1 MGPEKKSNQK
11 RGKNSV
17 WKLTKRMNKW
27 AIFLAVVFMI
37 IQVTGDL
44 VLPTLTADIIDN
56 GIANGDVDYILDIG
70 LKMMIVAL
78 IAIAGAIANVFI
90 AARESQ
96 GLGKRLRN
104 KIFRKVTHFSND
116 ELDEVGTASL
126 ITRTTNDVVQVQLVV
141 LMMLRMMIMA
151 PIMMVG
157 AGILAFTRE
166 PQLARAF
173 LISIPLLAIMIAII
187 MRFAV
192 PYFKS
197 MQRKTDRLN
206 LIFREGLTGVR
217 VVRAF
222 RKDKHEKKRFDTA
235 NKDFAN
241 TAIQAFT
248 YMAFL
253 MPAMTVVISI
263 TNILIIWLGGSLI
276 STGEMEV
283 GNLVTFLTYAM
294 QILISVMQVA
304 FIFMFIP
311 RGQVSAARINEVLD
325 LRSKIL
331 DPEVAKDITTEK
343 EVSFE
348 FSHVDFRYTGAE
360 KLALEDIDFKV
371 QKGETVAIIG
381 GTGSGKSTLANLIPR
396 FYDVES
402 GSIKINGTDI
412 RDYTQ
417 HDLRTLMGY
426 APQKAVLFTG
436 TIRENMR
443 YGKVDATDEEI
454 WHALEIAQAKDFVEK
469 MPKGLDAHVEQGG
482 GNFSGGQRQRLSIA
496 RALVSQADIL
506 LFDDSFSA
514 LDFKT
519 DAVLRAALKKE
530 TTESIVI
537 IIAQRISSVVDADLI
552 IVLDEGKM
560 AGKGTHE
567 ELKETSEMYREIME
581 SQMKGDEI

>member
-1 MGPEKKSNQK
+1 ML
-11 RGKNSV
+11 
-17 WKLTKRMNKW
+17 KLAKRMNKW
-27 AIFLAVVFMI
+27 AVAAAVGFMI
-37 IQVTGDL
+37 IQVLGDL
-44 VLPTLTADIIDN
+44 ILPTLTADIIDN
-56 GIANGDVDYILDIG
+56 GIANGDIDYILNVG
-70 LKMMIVAL
+70 LKMIVMSL
-78 IAIAGAIANVFI
+78 VAIAGAVANVYV
-90 AARESQ
+90 ASKESQ
-96 GLGKRLRN
+96 GLGKQIRN
-104 KIFRKVTHFSND
+104 EVFRKVTHFSND
-116 ELDEVGTASL
+116 EIDEVGTASL
-126 ITRTTNDVVQVQLVV
+126 ITRTTNDVVQVQMVV
-141 LMMLRMMIMA
+141 LMMLRLMIMA

-157 AGILAFTRE
+157 AGFFAFTRE

-173 LISIPLLAIMIAII
+173 LISIPLLAILIAII

-206 LIFREGLTGVR
+206 LVFREGLTGVR

-222 RKDKHEKKRFDTA
+222 RKDKHEQNRFDEA
-235 NKDFAN
+235 NKDYAD
-241 TAIQAFT
+241 TAIKAFT

-253 MPAMTVVISI
+253 MPAMTLVVSI
-263 TNILIIWLGGSLI
+263 TNIMIIWFGGDLI
-276 STGEMEV
+276 STGQMEI
-283 GNLVTFLTYAM
+283 GNLVTFMTYAM

-304 FIFMFIP
+304 FVFMFIP

-325 LRSKIL
+325 LQSTI
-331 DPEVAKDITTEK
+331 KDLAVTKSIEEQK

-348 FSHVDFRYTGAE
+348 FNQVSFRYTGAE
-360 KLALEDIDFKV
+360 KLALEDINFAVK
-371 QKGETVAIIG
+371 KGETIAVIG

-402 GSIKINGTDI
+402 GNIKINGTDI
-412 RDYTQ
+412 RDFSQ

-436 TIRENMR
+436 TIRENMQ
-443 YGKVDATDEEI
+443 YGKPNATDEEI
-454 WHALEIAQAKDFVEK
+454 WYALEIAQAKDFVEK
-469 MPKGLDAHVEQGG
+469 MPKGLGARVEQGG

-496 RALVSQADIL
+496 RALVTKADIL

-537 IIAQRISSVVDADLI
+537 IIAQRISSVIDADLI

-560 AGKGTHE
+560 VGKGTHE
-567 ELKETSEMYREIME
+567 QLKETNPTYQEIME
-581 SQMKGDEI
+581 SQMRGEDI

>member
-1 MGPEKKSNQK
+1 
-11 RGKNSV
+11 
-17 WKLTKRMNKW
+17 MNKW
-27 AIFLAVVFMI
+27 SIAAAVVFMI
-37 IQVTGDL
+37 VQVLGDL
-44 VLPTLTADIIDN
+44 ILPTLTADIIDN
-56 GIANGDVDYILDIG
+56 GVANGDIDYIVDVG
-70 LKMMIVAL
+70 LKMIVMSL
-78 IAIAGAIANVFI
+78 VAIAGAVANVYV
-90 AARESQ
+90 AAKESQ
-96 GLGKRLRN
+96 GLGKKIRN
-104 KIFRKVTHFSND
+104 EVFSKVTHFSND
-116 ELDEVGTASL
+116 ELDQVGTASL
-126 ITRTTNDVVQVQLVV
+126 ITRTTNDVVQVQMVV

-157 AGILAFTRE
+157 AGFFAFTRE

-173 LISIPLLAIMIAII
+173 LISIPLLAVLIAVI

-206 LIFREGLTGVR
+206 LVFREGLTGVR

-222 RKDKHEKKRFDTA
+222 RKDQHEQERFDEA
-235 NKDFAN
+235 NKDYAD
-241 TAIQAFT
+241 TAIKAFT

-253 MPAMTVVISI
+253 MPAMTVVVSI
-263 TNILIIWLGGSLI
+263 TNIMIIWFGGDLI
-276 STGEMEV
+276 STGQMEV
-283 GNLVTFLTYAM
+283 GNLVTFMTYAM

-311 RGQVSAARINEVLD
+311 RGQVSAARINEVLE
-325 LRSKIL
+325 LRSTIK
-331 DPEVAKDITTEK
+331 DPSVAKTVAK
-343 EVSFE
+343 QQEVSFE
-348 FSHVDFRYTGAE
+348 FEHVDFRYTGAE
-360 KLALEDIDFKV
+360 KLALEDIDFTV
-371 QKGETVAIIG
+371 RKGETIAVIG

-402 GSIKINGTDI
+402 GNIKINGTDI
-412 RDYTQ
+412 RDFTQ

-436 TIRENMR
+436 TIRENLQ
-443 YGKVDATDEEI
+443 YGKPDATDEEI
-454 WHALEIAQAKDFVEK
+454 WHALEIAQAKEFVEK
-469 MPKGLDAHVEQGG
+469 MPKGLDARVEQGG

-496 RALVSQADIL
+496 RALISKADIL

-530 TTESIVI
+530 TTESVVI
-537 IIAQRISSVVDADLI
+537 IIAQRISSVIDADLI

-560 AGKGTHE
+560 VGKGTHDQ
-567 ELKETSEMYREIME
+567 LKETNPTYQEIME
-581 SQMKGDEI
+581 SQMKGEDI

>member
-1 MGPEKKSNQK
+1 MLKLAKK
-11 RGKNSV
+11 
-17 WKLTKRMNKW
+17 MNKW
-27 AIFLAVVFMI
+27 SIAAAVVFMI
-37 IQVTGDL
+37 IQVLGDL
-44 VLPTLTADIIDN
+44 ILPTLTADIIDN
-56 GIANGDVDYILDIG
+56 GVANGDVDYILNVG
-70 LKMMIVAL
+70 LKMIFMSL
-78 IAIAGAIANVFI
+78 IAIAGAVANVFV

-96 GLGKRLRN
+96 GLGKKIRN
-104 KIFRKVTHFSND
+104 EVFRKVTHFSND

-126 ITRTTNDVVQVQLVV
+126 ITRTTNDVVQVQMVV
-141 LMMLRMMIMA
+141 LMMLRLMIMA

-157 AGILAFTRE
+157 AGFFAFTRE

-173 LISIPLLAIMIAII
+173 LISIPLLAVLIAVIMH
-187 MRFAV
+187 FAV

-197 MQRKTDRLN
+197 MQRKTDKLN
-206 LIFREGLTGVR
+206 LVFREGLTGVR

-222 RKDKHEKKRFDTA
+222 RKDKHEQNRFDEA
-235 NKDFAN
+235 NKDYAD
-241 TAIQAFT
+241 TAIKAFT

-253 MPAMTVVISI
+253 MPAMTVVVSI
-263 TNILIIWLGGSLI
+263 TNIMIIWFGGDLI
-276 STGEMEV
+276 STGQMEV
-283 GNLVTFLTYAM
+283 GNLVTFMTYAM

-311 RGQVSAARINEVLD
+311 RGQVSAARINEVLE
-325 LRSKIL
+325 LKSTIK
-331 DPEVAKDITTEK
+331 DPSAAKSVAEQK
-343 EVSFE
+343 EISFE
-348 FSHVDFRYTGAE
+348 FDHVSFRYTGAE
-360 KLALEDIDFKV
+360 KSALEDIDFKV
-371 QKGETVAIIG
+371 EKGETIAIIG

-412 RDYTQ
+412 RDFTQ

-436 TIRENMR
+436 TIRENMQ
-443 YGKVDATDEEI
+443 YGKPEATDEEI
-454 WHALEIAQAKDFVEK
+454 WHALEIAQAKDFVGK
-469 MPKGLDAHVEQGG
+469 MPKGLDAQVEQGG

-496 RALVSQADIL
+496 RALVSKADIL

-530 TTESIVI
+530 TIESVVI

-560 AGKGTHE
+560 VGKGTHE
-567 ELKETSEMYREIME
+567 QLKETNPTYQEIME
-581 SQMKGDEI
+581 SQMRGEDI

>member
-1 MGPEKKSNQK
+1 
-11 RGKNSV
+11 
-17 WKLTKRMNKW
+17 MNKW
-27 AIFLAVVFMI
+27 SIAAAVVFMI
-37 IQVTGDL
+37 VQVLGDL
-44 VLPTLTADIIDN
+44 ILPTLTADIIDN
-56 GIANGDVDYILDIG
+56 GVANGDIDYIVDVG
-70 LKMMIVAL
+70 LKMIVMSL
-78 IAIAGAIANVFI
+78 VAIAGAVANVYV
-90 AARESQ
+90 AAKESQ
-96 GLGKRLRN
+96 GLGKKIRN
-104 KIFRKVTHFSND
+104 EVFSKVTHFSND
-116 ELDEVGTASL
+116 ELDQVGTASL
-126 ITRTTNDVVQVQLVV
+126 ITRTTNDVVQVQMVV

-157 AGILAFTRE
+157 AGFFAFTRE

-173 LISIPLLAIMIAII
+173 LISIPLLAVLIAVI

-206 LIFREGLTGVR
+206 LVFREGLTGVR

-222 RKDKHEKKRFDTA
+222 RKDQHEQERFDEA
-235 NKDFAN
+235 NKDYAD
-241 TAIQAFT
+241 TAIKAFT

-253 MPAMTVVISI
+253 MPAMTVVVSI
-263 TNILIIWLGGSLI
+263 TNIMIIWFGGDLI
-276 STGEMEV
+276 STGQMEV
-283 GNLVTFLTYAM
+283 GNLVTFMTYAM

-311 RGQVSAARINEVLD
+311 RGQVSAARINEVLE
-325 LRSKIL
+325 LRSTIK
-331 DPEVAKDITTEK
+331 DPSVDKTVAKQQ

-348 FSHVDFRYTGAE
+348 FEHVDFRYTGAE
-360 KLALEDIDFKV
+360 KLALEDIDFTV
-371 QKGETVAIIG
+371 RKGETIAVIG

-402 GSIKINGTDI
+402 GNIKINGTDI
-412 RDYTQ
+412 RDFTQ

-436 TIRENMR
+436 TIRENLQ
-443 YGKVDATDEEI
+443 YGKPDATDEEI
-454 WHALEIAQAKDFVEK
+454 WHALEIAQAKEFVEK
-469 MPKGLDAHVEQGG
+469 MPKGLDARVEQGG

-496 RALVSQADIL
+496 RALISKADIL

-530 TTESIVI
+530 TTESVVI
-537 IIAQRISSVVDADLI
+537 IIAQRISSVIDADLI

-560 AGKGTHE
+560 VGKGTHDQ
-567 ELKETSEMYREIME
+567 LKETNPTYQEIME
-581 SQMKGDEI
+581 SQMKGEDI

>member
-1 MGPEKKSNQK
+1 MLKLAKK
-11 RGKNSV
+11 
-17 WKLTKRMNKW
+17 MNKW
-27 AIFLAVVFMI
+27 SIAAAVVFMI
-37 IQVTGDL
+37 VQVLGDL
-44 VLPTLTADIIDN
+44 ILPTLTADIIDN
-56 GIANGDVDYILDIG
+56 GVANGDIDYIVDVG
-70 LKMMIVAL
+70 LKMIVMSL
-78 IAIAGAIANVFI
+78 VAIAGAVANVYV
-90 AARESQ
+90 AAKESQ
-96 GLGKRLRN
+96 GLGKKIRN
-104 KIFRKVTHFSND
+104 EVFSKVTHFSND
-116 ELDEVGTASL
+116 ELDQVGTASL
-126 ITRTTNDVVQVQLVV
+126 ITRTTNDVVQVQMVV

-157 AGILAFTRE
+157 AGFFAFTRE

-173 LISIPLLAIMIAII
+173 LISIPLLAVLIAVI

-206 LIFREGLTGVR
+206 LVFREGLTGVR

-222 RKDKHEKKRFDTA
+222 RKDQHEQERFDEA
-235 NKDFAN
+235 NKDYAD
-241 TAIQAFT
+241 TAIKAFT

-253 MPAMTVVISI
+253 MPAMTVVVSI
-263 TNILIIWLGGSLI
+263 TNIMIIWFGGDLI
-276 STGEMEV
+276 STGQMEV
-283 GNLVTFLTYAM
+283 GNLVTFMTYAM

-311 RGQVSAARINEVLD
+311 RGQVSAARINEVLE
-325 LRSKIL
+325 LRSTIK
-331 DPEVAKDITTEK
+331 DPSVDKTVAKQQ

-348 FSHVDFRYTGAE
+348 FEHVDFRYTGAE
-360 KLALEDIDFKV
+360 KLALEDIDFTV
-371 QKGETVAIIG
+371 RKGETIAVIG

-402 GSIKINGTDI
+402 GNIKINGTDI
-412 RDYTQ
+412 RDFTQ

-436 TIRENMR
+436 TIRENLQ
-443 YGKVDATDEEI
+443 YGKPDATDEEI
-454 WHALEIAQAKDFVEK
+454 WHALEIAQAKEFVEK
-469 MPKGLDAHVEQGG
+469 MPKGLDARVEQGG

-496 RALVSQADIL
+496 RALISKADIL

-530 TTESIVI
+530 TTESVVI
-537 IIAQRISSVVDADLI
+537 IIAQRISSVIDADLI

-560 AGKGTHE
+560 VGKGTHDQ
-567 ELKETSEMYREIME
+567 LKETNPTYQEIME
-581 SQMKGDEI
+581 SQMKGEDI

>member
-1 MGPEKKSNQK
+1 MLKLAKK
-11 RGKNSV
+11 
-17 WKLTKRMNKW
+17 MNKW
-27 AIFLAVVFMI
+27 SIAAAVVFMI
-37 IQVTGDL
+37 VQVLGDL
-44 VLPTLTADIIDN
+44 ILPTLTADIIDN
-56 GIANGDVDYILDIG
+56 GVANGDIDYIFNVG
-70 LKMMIVAL
+70 LKMIVMSL
-78 IAIAGAIANVFI
+78 VAIAGAVANVYV
-90 AARESQ
+90 AAKESQ
-96 GLGKRLRN
+96 GLGKKIRN
-104 KIFRKVTHFSND
+104 EVFSKVTHFSND
-116 ELDEVGTASL
+116 ELDQVGTASL
-126 ITRTTNDVVQVQLVV
+126 ITRTTNDVVQVQMVV

-157 AGILAFTRE
+157 AGFFAFTRE

-173 LISIPLLAIMIAII
+173 LISIPLLAVLIAVI

-206 LIFREGLTGVR
+206 LVFREGLTGVR

-222 RKDKHEKKRFDTA
+222 RKDQHEQERFDEA
-235 NKDFAN
+235 NKDYAD
-241 TAIQAFT
+241 TAIKAFT

-253 MPAMTVVISI
+253 MPAMTVVVSI
-263 TNILIIWLGGSLI
+263 TNIMIIWFGGDLI
-276 STGEMEV
+276 STGQMEV
-283 GNLVTFLTYAM
+283 GNLVTFMTYAM

-311 RGQVSAARINEVLD
+311 RGQVSAARINEVLE
-325 LRSKIL
+325 LRSTIK
-331 DPEVAKDITTEK
+331 DPSVAKTVAKEQ

-348 FSHVDFRYTGAE
+348 FEHVDFRYTGAE
-360 KLALEDIDFKV
+360 KLALEDIDFTV
-371 QKGETVAIIG
+371 RKGETIAVIG

-402 GSIKINGTDI
+402 GNIKINGTDI
-412 RDYTQ
+412 RDFTQ

-436 TIRENMR
+436 TIRDNLQ
-443 YGKVDATDEEI
+443 YGKPNATDEEI
-454 WHALEIAQAKDFVEK
+454 WHALEIAQAKEFVEK
-469 MPKGLDAHVEQGG
+469 MPKGLDARVEQGG

-496 RALVSQADIL
+496 RALISKADIL

-530 TTESIVI
+530 TTESVVI
-537 IIAQRISSVVDADLI
+537 IIAQRISSVIDADLI

-560 AGKGTHE
+560 VGKGTHNQ
-567 ELKETSEMYREIME
+567 LKETNPTYQEIME
-581 SQMKGDEI
+581 SQMKGEDI

>member
-1 MGPEKKSNQK
+1 ML
-11 RGKNSV
+11 
-17 WKLTKRMNKW
+17 KLAKRMNKW
-27 AIFLAVVFMI
+27 AVAAAVGFMI
-37 IQVTGDL
+37 IQVLGDL
-44 VLPTLTADIIDN
+44 ILPTLTADIIDN
-56 GIANGDVDYILDIG
+56 GIANGDIDYILNVG
-70 LKMMIVAL
+70 LKMIVMSL
-78 IAIAGAIANVFI
+78 VAIAGAVANVYV
-90 AARESQ
+90 ASKESQ
-96 GLGKRLRN
+96 GLGKQIRN
-104 KIFRKVTHFSND
+104 EVFRKVTHFSND
-116 ELDEVGTASL
+116 EIDEVGTASL
-126 ITRTTNDVVQVQLVV
+126 ITRTTNDVVQVQMVV
-141 LMMLRMMIMA
+141 LMMLRLMIMA

-157 AGILAFTRE
+157 AGFFAFTRE

-173 LISIPLLAIMIAII
+173 LISIPLLAILIAII

-206 LIFREGLTGVR
+206 LVFREGLTGVR

-222 RKDKHEKKRFDTA
+222 RKDKHEQNRFDEA
-235 NKDFAN
+235 NKDYAD
-241 TAIQAFT
+241 TAIKAFT

-253 MPAMTVVISI
+253 IPAMTLVVSI
-263 TNILIIWLGGSLI
+263 TNIMIIWFGGDLI
-276 STGEMEV
+276 STGQMEI
-283 GNLVTFLTYAM
+283 GNLVTFMTYAM

-304 FIFMFIP
+304 FVFMFIP

-325 LRSKIL
+325 LQSTI
-331 DPEVAKDITTEK
+331 KDLAVTKSIEEQK

-348 FSHVDFRYTGAE
+348 FNQVSFRYTGAE
-360 KLALEDIDFKV
+360 KLALEDINFAVK
-371 QKGETVAIIG
+371 KGETIAVIG

-402 GSIKINGTDI
+402 GNIKINGTDI
-412 RDYTQ
+412 RDFSQ

-436 TIRENMR
+436 TIRENMQ
-443 YGKVDATDEEI
+443 YGKPNAIDEEI
-454 WHALEIAQAKDFVEK
+454 WYALEIAQAKDFVEK
-469 MPKGLDAHVEQGG
+469 MPKGLGARVEQGG

-496 RALVSQADIL
+496 RALVTKADIL

-537 IIAQRISSVVDADLI
+537 IIAQRISSVIDADLI

-560 AGKGTHE
+560 VGKGTHE
-567 ELKETSEMYREIME
+567 QLKETNPTYQEIME
-581 SQMKGDEI
+581 SQMRGEDI

>member
-1 MGPEKKSNQK
+1 ML
-11 RGKNSV
+11 
-17 WKLTKRMNKW
+17 KLAKRMNKW
-27 AIFLAVVFMI
+27 AVAAAVGFMI
-37 IQVTGDL
+37 IQVLGDL
-44 VLPTLTADIIDN
+44 ILPTLTADIIDN
-56 GIANGDVDYILDIG
+56 GIANGDIDYILNVG
-70 LKMMIVAL
+70 LKMIVMSL
-78 IAIAGAIANVFI
+78 VAIAGAVANVYV
-90 AARESQ
+90 ASKESQ
-96 GLGKRLRN
+96 GLGKQIRN
-104 KIFRKVTHFSND
+104 EVFRKVTHFSND
-116 ELDEVGTASL
+116 EIDEVGTASL
-126 ITRTTNDVVQVQLVV
+126 ITRTTNDVVQVQMVV
-141 LMMLRMMIMA
+141 LMMLRLMIMA

-157 AGILAFTRE
+157 AGFFAFTRE

-173 LISIPLLAIMIAII
+173 LISIPLLAILIAII

-206 LIFREGLTGVR
+206 LVFREGLTGVR

-222 RKDKHEKKRFDTA
+222 RKDKHEQNRFDEA
-235 NKDFAN
+235 NKDYAD
-241 TAIQAFT
+241 TAIKAFT

-253 MPAMTVVISI
+253 MPAMTLVVSI
-263 TNILIIWLGGSLI
+263 TNIMIIWFGGDLI
-276 STGEMEV
+276 STGQMEI
-283 GNLVTFLTYAM
+283 GNLVTFMTYAM
-294 QILISVMQVA
+294 QILISIMQVA
-304 FIFMFIP
+304 FVFMFIP

-325 LRSKIL
+325 LQSTI
-331 DPEVAKDITTEK
+331 KDLAVTKSIEEQK

-348 FSHVDFRYTGAE
+348 FNQVSFRYTGAE
-360 KLALEDIDFKV
+360 KLALEDINFAVK
-371 QKGETVAIIG
+371 KGETIAVIG

-402 GSIKINGTDI
+402 GNIKINGTDI
-412 RDYTQ
+412 RDFSQ

-436 TIRENMR
+436 TIRENMQ
-443 YGKVDATDEEI
+443 YGKPNATDEEI
-454 WHALEIAQAKDFVEK
+454 WYALEIAQAKDFVEK
-469 MPKGLDAHVEQGG
+469 MPKGLGARVEQGG

-496 RALVSQADIL
+496 RALVTKADIL

-537 IIAQRISSVVDADLI
+537 IIAQRISSVIDADLI

-560 AGKGTHE
+560 VGKGTHE
-567 ELKETSEMYREIME
+567 QLKETNPTYQEIME
-581 SQMKGDEI
+581 SQMRGEDI

>member
-1 MGPEKKSNQK
+1 ML
-11 RGKNSV
+11 
-17 WKLTKRMNKW
+17 KLAKRMNKW
-27 AIFLAVVFMI
+27 AVAAAVGFMI
-37 IQVTGDL
+37 IQVLGDL
-44 VLPTLTADIIDN
+44 ILPTLTADIIDN
-56 GIANGDVDYILDIG
+56 GIANGDIDYILNVG
-70 LKMMIVAL
+70 LKMIVMSL
-78 IAIAGAIANVFI
+78 VAIAGAVANVYV
-90 AARESQ
+90 ASKESQ
-96 GLGKRLRN
+96 GLGKQIRN
-104 KIFRKVTHFSND
+104 EVFRKVTHFSND
-116 ELDEVGTASL
+116 EIDEVGTASL
-126 ITRTTNDVVQVQLVV
+126 ITRTTNDVVQVQMVV
-141 LMMLRMMIMA
+141 LMMLRLMIMA

-157 AGILAFTRE
+157 AGFFAFTRE

-173 LISIPLLAIMIAII
+173 LISIPLLAILIAII

-206 LIFREGLTGVR
+206 LVFREGLTGVR

-222 RKDKHEKKRFDTA
+222 RKDKHEQNRFDEA
-235 NKDFAN
+235 NKDYAD
-241 TAIQAFT
+241 TAIKAFT

-253 MPAMTVVISI
+253 MPAMTLVVSI
-263 TNILIIWLGGSLI
+263 TNIMIIWFGGDLI
-276 STGEMEV
+276 STGQMEI
-283 GNLVTFLTYAM
+283 GNLVTFMTYAM
-294 QILISVMQVA
+294 QILISIMQVA
-304 FIFMFIP
+304 FVFMFIP

-325 LRSKIL
+325 LQSTI
-331 DPEVAKDITTEK
+331 KDRAVTKSIEEQK

-348 FSHVDFRYTGAE
+348 FNQVSFRYTGAE
-360 KLALEDIDFKV
+360 KLALEDINFAVK
-371 QKGETVAIIG
+371 KGETIAVIG

-402 GSIKINGTDI
+402 GNIKINGTDI
-412 RDYTQ
+412 RDFSQ

-436 TIRENMR
+436 TIRENMQ
-443 YGKVDATDEEI
+443 YGKPNATDEEI
-454 WHALEIAQAKDFVEK
+454 WYALEIAQAKDFVEK
-469 MPKGLDAHVEQGG
+469 MPKGLGARVEQGG

-496 RALVSQADIL
+496 RALVTKADIL

-537 IIAQRISSVVDADLI
+537 IIAQRISSVIDADLI

-560 AGKGTHE
+560 VGKGTHE
-567 ELKETSEMYREIME
+567 QLKETNPTYQEIME
-581 SQMKGDEI
+581 SQMRGEDI

>member
-1 MGPEKKSNQK
+1 MLKLAKK
-11 RGKNSV
+11 
-17 WKLTKRMNKW
+17 MNKW
-27 AIFLAVVFMI
+27 SIAAAVVFMI
-37 IQVTGDL
+37 VQVLGDL
-44 VLPTLTADIIDN
+44 ILPTLTADIIDN
-56 GIANGDVDYILDIG
+56 GVANGDIDYIVDVG
-70 LKMMIVAL
+70 LKMIVMSL
-78 IAIAGAIANVFI
+78 VAIAGAVANVYV
-90 AARESQ
+90 AAKESQ
-96 GLGKRLRN
+96 GLGKKIRN
-104 KIFRKVTHFSND
+104 EVFSKVTHFSND
-116 ELDEVGTASL
+116 ELDQVGTASL
-126 ITRTTNDVVQVQLVV
+126 ITRTTNDVVQVQMVV

-157 AGILAFTRE
+157 AGFFAFTRE

-173 LISIPLLAIMIAII
+173 LISIPLLAVLIAVI

-206 LIFREGLTGVR
+206 LVFREGLTGVR

-222 RKDKHEKKRFDTA
+222 RKNQHEQERFDEA
-235 NKDFAN
+235 NKDYAD
-241 TAIQAFT
+241 TAIKAFT

-253 MPAMTVVISI
+253 MPAMTVVVSI
-263 TNILIIWLGGSLI
+263 TNIMIIWFGGDLI
-276 STGEMEV
+276 STGQMEV
-283 GNLVTFLTYAM
+283 GNLVTFMTYAM

-311 RGQVSAARINEVLD
+311 RGQVSAARINEVLE
-325 LRSKIL
+325 LRSTIK
-331 DPEVAKDITTEK
+331 DPSVDKTVAKQQ

-348 FSHVDFRYTGAE
+348 FEHVDFRYTGAE
-360 KLALEDIDFKV
+360 KLALEDIDFTV
-371 QKGETVAIIG
+371 RKGETIAVIG

-402 GSIKINGTDI
+402 GNIKINGTDI
-412 RDYTQ
+412 RDFTQ

-436 TIRENMR
+436 TIRENLQ
-443 YGKVDATDEEI
+443 YGKPDATDEEI
-454 WHALEIAQAKDFVEK
+454 WHALEIAQAKEFVEK
-469 MPKGLDAHVEQGG
+469 MPKGLDARVEQGG

-496 RALVSQADIL
+496 RALISKADIL

-530 TTESIVI
+530 TTESVVI
-537 IIAQRISSVVDADLI
+537 IIAQRISSVIDADLI

-560 AGKGTHE
+560 VGKGTHDQ
-567 ELKETSEMYREIME
+567 LKETNPTYQEIME
-581 SQMKGDEI
+581 SQMKGEDI

>member
-1 MGPEKKSNQK
+1 M
-11 RGKNSV
+11 
-17 WKLTKRMNKW
+17 WKLTKKMNKW
-27 AIFLAVVFMI
+27 AIAAAVIFMI
-37 IQVTGDL
+37 IQVLGDL
-44 VLPTLTADIIDN
+44 ILPTLTADIIDN
-56 GIANGDVDYILDIG
+56 GIANGDVDYILNVG
-70 LKMMIVAL
+70 LKMIVMSL
-78 IAIAGAIANVFI
+78 VAIAGAVANVYV
-90 AARESQ
+90 AAKESQ
-96 GLGKRLRN
+96 GLGKRIRN
-104 KIFRKVTHFSND
+104 EVFRKVTHFSND

-126 ITRTTNDVVQVQLVV
+126 ITRTTNDVVQVQMVV
-141 LMMLRMMIMA
+141 LMMLRLMIMA

-157 AGILAFTRE
+157 AGFFAFTRE

-173 LISIPLLAIMIAII
+173 LISIPLLAILIAVI

-206 LIFREGLTGVR
+206 LVFREGLTGVR

-222 RKDKHEKKRFDTA
+222 RKDKHEQNRFDEA
-235 NKDFAN
+235 NKDYAD
-241 TAIQAFT
+241 TAIKAFT

-253 MPAMTVVISI
+253 MPAMTVVVSI
-263 TNILIIWLGGSLI
+263 TNIMIIWFGGDLI
-276 STGEMEV
+276 STGQMEV
-283 GNLVTFLTYAM
+283 GNLVTFMTYAM

-311 RGQVSAARINEVLD
+311 RGQVSAARINEVLN
-325 LRSKIL
+325 LKSTIK
-331 DPEVAKDITTEK
+331 DPSVAQTVAGQS

-348 FSHVDFRYTGAE
+348 FNHVHFRYTGAE
-360 KLALEDIDFKV
+360 KSVLEDIDFTVK
-371 QKGETVAIIG
+371 KGETIAIIG

-402 GSIKINGTDI
+402 GNIKINGTDI
-412 RDYTQ
+412 RDFSQ

-436 TIRENMR
+436 TIRDNMQ
-443 YGKVDATDEEI
+443 YGKPDATDEEI

-469 MPKGLDAHVEQGG
+469 MPKGLDARVEQGG

-496 RALVSQADIL
+496 RALVTKADIL

-537 IIAQRISSVVDADLI
+537 IIAQRISSVIDADLI

-560 AGKGTHE
+560 VGKGTHAQ
-567 ELKETSEMYREIME
+567 LKETNPTYQEIME
-581 SQMKGDEI
+581 SQMKGEDI